1 MFWFFLFSNT
11 ANNTH
16 SPLATRLNYDWLKTY
31 WDFRVCSRPSLSNTD
46 AAGPLIPSWLYDPP
60 ATGPATMWVVRYSY
74 VKARALVEHHIREL
88 CSLMC
93 RDEKVLNIHAW
104 NHTNSFGLKHLYH
117 HNFAFLRS
125 TKSETLRQ
133 MTERINV
140 TEIKL
145 THLIHVVARW
155 PDEVFTVGFVPI
167 SLVHHQ
173 IDRHFPF
180 QTADVSMAE
189 VITELMNL
197 KLNMLL

>member
-93 RDEKVLNIHAW
+93 RDEKVLNM
-104 NHTNSFGLKHLYH
+104 HTWPTVHEIIRTPLVRNIFTIITLHFYAQQNQRLWDRWLKGLMLLKSNWLTWSMLLPDDLMKSSLSDL
-117 HNFAFLRS
+117 FPSLSSITRS
-125 TKSETLRQ
+125 
-133 MTERINV
+133 IG
-140 TEIKL
+140 I
-145 THLIHVVARW
+145 
-155 PDEVFTVGFVPI
+155 
-167 SLVHHQ
+167 
-173 IDRHFPF
+173 FPF
-180 QTADVSMAE
+180 RQ
-189 VITELMNL
+189 LMYRWQ
-197 KLNMLL
+197 KLSQSSWTWN